1 MTRLTPHAYQQDA
14 IDKILAE
21 PTRAALIGD
30 EVGMGKTLLA
40 SEVAIQAGWNRALF
54 IGIADTFD
62 QWKDHLEGQ
71 SEGAVTIRRMESTKA
86 GRAAFKDFL
95 AGEPGYYF
103 AGIAW
108 LVAQDF
114 VYRDKTDV
122 HGQPI
127 EKIDKKT
134 GLPTGKFERE
144 RIHLNTF
151 GKMSKRKGGAVDAVV
166 FDEAHQVSNKDSVGR
181 KTLITFRGAPDADG
195 NTTMP
200 WKIALSATWAGN
212 SFENAWSLPRW
223 CWPDL
228 VPAFWNWHDQWC
240 ATEKVYV
247 PGRKDPVNR
256 VIGEKVPGEFVKTL
270 PCYIDNRNHEK
281 APEPTIIYV
290 DPTAEQAAQFEDLK
304 KDLMTWVETEAGET
318 PLVVDVPG
326 ALYARFKQL
335 ALAELT
341 VDEEGGVAFAP
352 NAASSKL
359 RALKG
364 ILDYWGDQP
373 VILFTDSKIFAHLA
387 AARMRAAGYS
397 AEAWTG
403 DVSRLERARIKADFI
418 EGRLQYL
425 IGTVQSMGTGL
436 DGLQKVCS
444 KAVWLN
450 VPDGDPK
457 LEEQALGR
465 VFRQGRT
472 LAHGEF
478 EHVRLIM
485 RDSHDEGILE
495 RLLVKGASIRTSIN
509 SRTVIPQPIA
519 A

>member
-1 MTRLTPHAYQQDA
+1 MVRHKPHDYQQAA

-21 PTRAALIGD
+21 PTRAALIAD
-30 EVGMGKTLLA
+30 QVGLGKTLLA

-54 IGIADTFD
+54 IGIAETFD

-71 SEGAVTIRRMESTKA
+71 SEGAVTIRRMDSTKK
-86 GRAAFKDFL
+86 GREVFAEFL
-95 AGEPGYYF
+95 AGAPGFYF

-114 VYRDKTDV
+114 EHRDKLDFE
-122 HGQPI
+122 GKPI

-134 GLPTGKFERE
+134 GMPTGKMERK
-144 RIHLNTF
+144 RVHLKTF
-151 GKMSKRKGGAVDAVV
+151 QKMSDRKNGGIDAVV
-166 FDEAHQVSNKDSVGR
+166 FDEAHLVSNKDSVGR
-181 KTLITFRGAPDADG
+181 KTLLGFRGEG
-195 NTTMP
+195 M

-212 SFENAWSLPRW
+212 SFENAWSMPRW
-223 CWPDL
+223 LWPDI
-228 VPAFWNWHDQWC
+228 VPAYWNWHDIWC
-240 ATEKVYV
+240 ATEDVYV
-247 PGRKDPVNR
+247 PGRSAPVKR
-256 VIGEKVPGEFVKTL
+256 VIGEKNPGEFINTL
-270 PCYIDNRNHEK
+270 PCYIRNENHET
-281 APEPTIIYV
+281 APEPTIIYL
-290 DPTAEQAAQFEDLK
+290 DPTPEQASQFVDLK
-304 KDLMTWVETEAGET
+304 RDLMTWVETEAGET

-341 VDEEGGVAFAP
+341 VDDEGEVSFAP
-352 NAASSKL
+352 SASSAKL

-364 ILDYWGDQP
+364 VLDYWGDQP
-373 VILFTDSKIFAHLA
+373 VILFTDSKLFAHLA
-387 AARMRAAGYS
+387 ADRMRAAGYN

-403 DVSRLERARIKADFI
+403 DASRAERARIKKDFV

-457 LEEQALGR
+457 LAEQALGR

-478 EHVRLIM
+478 EHVRLVM
-485 RDSHDEGILE
+485 HNSHDEKILE
-495 RLLVKGASIRTSIN
+495 TLLAKAVAMQSSIGA
-509 SRTVIPQPIA
+509 QAIA